1 MNICLQT
8 GIPLTPGYLLPLT
21 SVSGF
26 SAVKFFSHWSFSK
39 QINWETTMK
48 ENIVYW
54 WISKHAQAH
63 RQLSSRSPGLWLFRA
78 MDKYLVGSSEL
89 PAWVFLTTEEI
100 TTVRTHM
107 WVCCNIESVAN
118 TSLICNYSII
128 IMSKAC
134 HPCHST
140 YISGILRLLSHT
152 WKQKITSIQKKGH
165 CLFSQHS
172 TIRTHPQ
179 KIQITKLKIL
189 HIQCPR
195 ELPCY
200 SEPERKSTSH
210 LF

>member
-8 GIPLTPGYLLPLT
+8 GISLTPGYLLPLT
-21 SVSGF
+21 SVNGF

-39 QINWETTMK
+39 QINWETKMK

-54 WISKHAQAH
+54 WISKLAQAH
-63 RQLSSRSPGLWLFRA
+63 KQLSSRSPGLWLFRA

-107 WVCCNIESVAN
+107 WVCCNKDSVAN

-134 HPCHST
+134 HPCLAPHK
-140 YISGILRLLSHT
+140 
-152 WKQKITSIQKKGH
+152 WDPKIA
-165 CLFSQHS
+165 F
-172 TIRTHPQ
+172 THP
-179 KIQITKLKIL
+179 KAKDYINPEKMS
-189 HIQCPR
+189 
-195 ELPCY
+195 LPFQ
-200 SEPERKSTSH
+200 STFNH
-210 LF
+210 

>member
-1 MNICLQT
+1 MR
-8 GIPLTPGYLLPLT
+8 
-21 SVSGF
+21 
-26 SAVKFFSHWSFSK
+26 
-39 QINWETTMK
+39 MK

-54 WISKHAQAH
+54 WISKLAQAH
-63 RQLSSRSPGLWLFRA
+63 KQLSSRRPGLWLFRA
-78 MDKYLVGSSEL
+78 MNKYLVGSSEL

-107 WVCCNIESVAN
+107 WVCCNKDSVAN

-140 YISGILRLLSHT
+140 HISGILRLLSHT
-152 WKQKITSIQKKGH
+152 WKQKITSIQKKWH

-179 KIQITKLKIL
+179 KVQITKLKIL